1 MRFGFDKDFSIF
13 KLYNKHFQ
21 QEEFIEMEPSTLFTA
36 HGMFKWWEND
46 FYMVNAYDD
55 TLYLYSQRCIQCAI
69 KMGGKMVH
77 DRLNRMD

>member
-1 MRFGFDKDFSIF
+1 MRFGFDKEYSIF

-55 TLYLYSQRCIQCAI
+55 TL
-69 KMGGKMVH
+69 
-77 DRLNRMD
+77 